1 MQTYFHGKKAAPL
14 LRASTGKLSDERDRR
29 LLAELVN
36 GVLKRTRTLD
46 AALDSILSKPIR
58 KLEKPVQVA
67 LRLGL
72 SQVLFLDRVPTRAA
86 VDESVKI
93 VKRKKPRA
101 AGLVNAVLRR
111 LGDRIE
117 ETGREE
123 FIKSLI
129 EDENPSESEK
139 LGIEYSYS
147 DFFVQQLMEAV
158 EENDSR
164 LEKITQIL
172 AAGNEAARISLRVN
186 LMRATRDELSTA
198 LAKAGVPSEPGGTRE
213 ALHLLGPVNVTTLPG
228 FTEGVFMVQDETAG
242 RVAPFLEPEPGDQI
256 LDICA
261 APGGKTTHIF
271 ELTDGKAGITAV
283 DISVPRMGELE
294 GNLFRMGATQVR
306 AISADAKNFCMENMG
321 RFDRVLVDVPCSN
334 SGVLRRRP
342 EARLRLEYKTVRA
355 LADKALSLLDSAA
368 AAVRFGGT
376 LVYSTCSILPMEN
389 RQVVDAFLKGHA
401 SFSLDA
407 EETFFPRPGGPDG
420 GYMTRLKRSSDI
432 ADG

>member
-1 MQTYFHGKKAAPL
+1 MAKRKNVRELASSILMQTYFHGKKAAAL

-29 LLAELVN
+29 LLPEMVN

-46 AALDSILSKPIR
+46 AALNTVLSKPVR

-72 SQVLFLDRVPTRAA
+72 FQMLFLDRVPARAA

-93 VKRKKPRA
+93 VKRNKPRA
-101 AGLVNAVLRR
+101 AGLVNAVLRK
-111 LGDRIE
+111 LGDKIE
-117 ETGREE
+117 ETGRGE

-129 EDENPSESEK
+129 EDEILSETER

-164 LEKITQIL
+164 LDKITQIL
-172 AAGNEAARISLRVN
+172 AAGNEAAYITLRVN

-198 LAKAGVPSEPGGTRE
+198 LAKAGVSSEPGGKRE
-213 ALHLLGPVNVTTLPG
+213 VLHLLGPVNVTTLPG
-228 FTEGVFMVQDETAG
+228 FTEGMFM
-242 RVAPFLEPEPGDQI
+242 
-256 LDICA
+256 
-261 APGGKTTHIF
+261 
-271 ELTDGKAGITAV
+271 
-283 DISVPRMGELE
+283 VPRMGELE
-294 GNLFRMGATQVR
+294 ANLFRMGATQVR
-306 AISADAKNFCMENMG
+306 AISADAKKFCAENTG
-321 RFDRVLVDVPCSN
+321 GFDRVLVDAPCSN

-342 EARLRLEYKTVRA
+342 EARLRLEYNTVRA
-355 LADKALSLLDSAA
+355 LADKALSLLDTAA
-368 AAVRFGGT
+368 AAVRFGGI

-389 RQVVDAFLKGHA
+389 RQVVDAFLNGHA

-407 EETFFPRPGGPDG
+407 EETFFPRPDGPDG
-420 GYMTRLKRSSDI
+420 GYMARLKRSSDI
-432 ADG
+432 AGG